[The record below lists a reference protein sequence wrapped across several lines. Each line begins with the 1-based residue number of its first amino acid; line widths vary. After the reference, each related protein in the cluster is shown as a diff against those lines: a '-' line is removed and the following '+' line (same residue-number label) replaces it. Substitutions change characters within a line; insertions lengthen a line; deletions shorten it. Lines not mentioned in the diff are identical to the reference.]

1 MGHALGMISPSVF
14 SPPYSPHLLWFI
26 DGELP
31 LIAFQ
36 LIGFNYI
43 RWFTY
48 WSVSQLRLMCLPS
61 GRPKHPSR
69 LESYFKRAAWSR
81 GGELAVLEGGERGAE
96 VKGIIY
102 FIII

>member
-14 SPPYSPHLLWFI
+14 SPPHSLHLLWFI
-26 DGELP
+26 DGELA

-36 LIGFNYI
+36 LIGFKYI

-48 WSVSQLRLMCLPS
+48 WPVSQLRLMCLPS
-61 GRPKHPSR
+61 GRPKRPSR

-81 GGELAVLEGGERGAE
+81 GGELVVLEGGERDAE

-102 FIII
+102 FIIF